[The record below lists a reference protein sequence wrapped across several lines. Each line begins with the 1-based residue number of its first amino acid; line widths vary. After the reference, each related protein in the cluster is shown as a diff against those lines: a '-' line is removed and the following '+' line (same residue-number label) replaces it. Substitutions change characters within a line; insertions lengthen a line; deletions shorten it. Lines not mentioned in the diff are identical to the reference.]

1 MKRLIFTCVAALLLF
16 SNLSFAV
23 DLNAVNPNHHGRHA
37 GAKIATQ
44 PVDINHADVT
54 QLTSLKGVGPA
65 KANAIIMY
73 RTKNG
78 PFKTTA
84 DLSKVKGIKA
94 KTVAKLEAKNP
105 NLIVAH

>member
-1 MKRLIFTCVAALLLF
+1 MKRFIFTCIAALFLF
-16 SNLSFAV
+16 SNLSYAADASTV
-23 DLNAVNPNHHGRHA
+23 NATHHNRHVGTKMA
-37 GAKIATQ
+37 LL
-44 PVDINHADVT
+44 PVDINHANVQ

-65 KANAIIMY
+65 KANAIIAY

-84 DLSKVKGIKA
+84 DLTKVKGIKA
-94 KTVAKLEAKNP
+94 KTLTKLEAKNP